1 MNSFVSYK
9 VNTHTNL
16 PQFNPEPFHQTR
28 RYSDFLWLHEQ
39 LLKSH
44 PGVIIPPIPEKK
56 FIGSFDA
63 EFVEARMRA
72 LERFLQRVA
81 SHPILRQNQ
90 DFKAFLEE
98 PPESFNRIKE
108 AAKNNGSGAGGAS
121 GIWQWATGG
130 SGSRTNGNDG
140 YASRIAIELLE
151 DTRQPNQYDIAVDE
165 ARKYIDGFE
174 VQIQNVHRHALGL
187 VKRNKDMS
195 KNLLEFGIAFTSLSQ
210 SESDNLR
217 HALNSFGESGDK
229 HAGFASKEADDT
241 MKRFEEP
248 INDYVRLC
256 KAVRQALDVQVSYR
270 NHYDQ
275 MLADLR
281 SKKAHYNKLQSSE
294 NSSSKSVEQ
303 AFASMNEANEKARQS
318 QKEYESIS
326 RIVVGEIERF
336 KREKL
341 EEFKRIVLGFVE
353 SQIEYN
359 HKVEAAWRA
368 VLPELKHLSAALKD
382 QSNRATS

>member
-1 MNSFVSYK
+1 M
-9 VNTHTNL
+9 
-16 PQFNPEPFHQTR
+16 PQFNQEPFHQTR

-72 LERFLQRVA
+72 LERFLQRIA
-81 SHPILRQNQ
+81 AHPILRQNQ

-98 PPESFNRIKE
+98 PLEPFNRIKE
-108 AAKNNGSGAGGAS
+108 ASKNSSSTLGSGSAS
-121 GIWQWATGG
+121 GIWQWATGS
-130 SGSRTNGNDG
+130 SGNRSTNSDIYSARN
-140 YASRIAIELLE
+140 ELLE

-174 VQIQNVHRHALGL
+174 VQIQNVHKHAVGL

-241 MKRFEEP
+241 MKKFEEP

-256 KAVRQALDVQVSYR
+256 KAVRQALDVQVSCR

-275 MLADLR
+275 MLSDLR
-281 SKKAHYNKLQSSE
+281 AKKAHYNKLQSSE
-294 NSSSKSVEQ
+294 NSSSKSIEQ
-303 AFASMNEANEKARQS
+303 ALASLNETNDKARQS

-326 RIVVGEIERF
+326 RIVINEIERF

-341 EEFKRIVLGFVE
+341 EEFKKLVLGFVE

-368 VLPELKHLSAALKD
+368 VLPELKHLSAALKE
-382 QSNRATS
+382 QGNRATS